1 MGGAAP
7 TVVVAAA
14 AAAGAFGFV
23 VFLAAKAPEVETAKI
38 ARPTR
43 IIFFMLKLSL
53 TWKKD
58 ASAVEHKARIA
69 RQAGVYALGMTRFH
83 CKRLG
88 VWDERWKEKPPPGWN
103 SDGSTHYSRGWLVT
117 AIGRFLIASG

>member
-43 IIFFMLKLSL
+43 GR
-53 TWKKD
+53 
-58 ASAVEHKARIA
+58 V
-69 RQAGVYALGMTRFH
+69 
-83 CKRLG
+83 
-88 VWDERWKEKPPPGWN
+88 
-103 SDGSTHYSRGWLVT
+103 GSR
-117 AIGRFLIASG
+117 A